1 MKRKFVLCILAA
13 LVAAMCVPAVWA
25 QTTSVRGY
33 VHDFDGQPIAGAK
46 VELLNKDNGRKFT
59 MKTDKHGAYFTMGVN
74 SGHFDLSVFK
84 DGKLVYTM
92 QQIPVQLKEDGNVY
106 NIDLKKAREE
116 QQAQQESQLTP
127 EQKKQIEQHEEQVT
141 KIKSL
146 NDMLAQA
153 KAAEDAGNLAEAV
166 KVMTQATAADPS
178 RNLLWARLADFE
190 LAMGKKAKSPE
201 ERKAGFTKAVEHY
214 RKAIAIKP
222 EGGYYNNLGDA
233 LARSGDTQGAIQA
246 YEQAVKADPAGAGL
260 YYFNEG
266 ATLTNTG
273 KVDEANQAFDKSIQ
287 ADPNRAEA
295 YYQKAM
301 NLMSKATLKGSKM
314 EAPPGTEETLKKYL
328 ELQPNGEHAEVAK
341 QMLAQMGSTVETS
354 FGKTKKKK

>member
-13 LVAAMCVPAVWA
+13 LVAAMCAPAAWA
-25 QTTSVRGY
+25 QMTSVRGY
-33 VHDFDGQPIAGAK
+33 VHDVEGKPIAGAK
-46 VELLNKDNGRKFT
+46 IELLNKGNGRKFEV
-59 MKTDKHGAYFTMGVN
+59 KTDKHGEYFTMGVT
-74 SGHFDLSVFK
+74 SGSYDLSAFK
-84 DGKLVYTM
+84 DGKLLYMV
-92 QQIPVQLKEDGNVY
+92 QGIPIQWKEEGNVY
-106 NIDLKKAREE
+106 NIDLKKE
-116 QQAQQESQLTP
+116 QEAQKAQLTP
-127 EQKKQIEQHEEQVT
+127 EQKKQIEEHEKQVA

-153 KAAEDAGNLAEAV
+153 KAAEDAGNLVEAV
-166 KVMTQATAADPS
+166 KVMTQAAETDPS
-178 RNLLWARLADFE
+178 RNLLWARLADYE

-222 EGGYYNNLGDA
+222 EGAYYNNLGDA

-246 YEQAVKADPAGAGL
+246 YEEAVKMDPGGAGV

-273 KVDEANQAFDKSIQ
+273 KVEEANQAFDKSIQ

-301 NLMSKATLKGSKM
+301 NLMSKATLKGNKM

-341 QMLAQMGSTVETS
+341 QMLAQMGTTVETS
-354 FGKTKKKK
+354 FGKVKTKKRK